1 MEESEYE
8 ANQYYNNRPRL
19 FNRTQ
24 IDYINMYAYK
34 HRGIGPSI
42 PYLLLLSDELPPFED
57 RYFKSDP
64 KARSLEFMKS
74 VERLVANKE
83 S

>member
-57 RYFKSDP
+57 
-64 KARSLEFMKS
+64 
-74 VERLVANKE
+74 
-83 S
+83 